1 MVCELNN
8 LIRKGD
14 LGKLIQAYNNKLYY
28 EIEFIGENCVYLA
41 IEYDHVHIVQWLYR
55 TFYFFQYMI
64 LKNKRNLIEY
74 AERIRSDN
82 VSEWLSD
89 F

>member
-1 MVCELNN
+1 MVCELRC
-8 LIRKGD
+8 LVRQGD
-14 LGKLIQAYNNKLYY
+14 LSKLIQVYNDKLYY
-28 EIEFIGENCVYLA
+28 EVEFIGENCLYLA
-41 IEYDHVHIVQWLYR
+41 IEYNHVHIVQWLYR

-74 AERIRSDN
+74 AGQIRSDD
-82 VSEWLSD
+82 VYEWLSN